1 MLTVW
6 LHGVADGAPV
16 RWSILIAT
24 QGKRQQKFAALL
36 DSVMPQVEAAN
47 SHAWGQRCGS
57 KDLCR
62 SPRACREWTM
72 GSCVAVLDPAQVE
85 VVALWNNGEKP
96 LGHYRQALLEAAKG
110 DYVSFVDDDDQLSPL
125 FVASILPLL
134 DGVDYVGWRMQCYI
148 SGIKQRP
155 TYHSLKY
162 GGWSDDKRGY
172 YRDLSHLNPIKRELA
187 LLVDYRT
194 VGFPD
199 DLNWVDRMRELGV
212 VKTEHVVKDPMYFY
226 MYDPRDTVQ
235 ATIQPRRRRGGR
247 VSRREALAMA
257 EAKQS
262 KGTYTRPEV
271 SWPGFRWVE

>member
-1 MLTVW
+1 MRRHGYQSSSEPVAELPVVPSGPASGYSP
-6 LHGVADGAPV
+6 HGVADGAPV

-24 QGKRQQKFAALL
+24 QGKREQKFANLL
-36 DSVMPQVEAAN
+36 DSLMPQV
-47 SHAWGQRCGS
+47 
-57 KDLCR
+57 
-62 SPRACREWTM
+62 
-72 GSCVAVLDPAQVE
+72 PADVE
-85 VVALWNNGEKP
+85 VLALWNNGEHP
-96 LGHYRQALLEAAKG
+96 LGHYRQTLLEAAKG
-110 DYVSFVDDDDQLSPL
+110 DYVSFVDDDDQLSPR

-172 YRDLSHLNPIKRELA
+172 YRDLSHLNPIRRELA

-199 DLNWVDRMRELGV
+199 DLNWVDRMRALNV
-212 VKTEHVVKDPMYFY
+212 VKTEHVVKEPMYFY